1 MVQWLR
7 LGAPNAGGPGSV
19 LGQGTRSHMLQLS
32 SHAMTKDPTCH
43 NEDPVQ
49 SHRYIFCCCL
59 KKCVI
64 IIGCTSQ
71 WHRWYMETRG
81 SMRPFRDMFW
91 DYVALS
97 VPKELSSQAL
107 QTCACLNCLDV
118 QPCDMGFLGTP
129 REECMTQWVTKQCFV
144 VTTASCQVSCRLP
157 WPNRSGS
164 PMLRT
169 RRKFAGTPRS
179 PSNLLQKND
188 FRWQCKDSGQIQN
201 ALESIQKLN

>member
-1 MVQWLR
+1 MLAGSGERGQKRGCLHRPRAKRPRFFNLKASWGTSPAVQWLR

-32 SHAMTKDPTCH
+32 SHATTKDPTCH

-71 WHRWYMETRG
+71 WHWWYMETGG

-91 DYVALS
+91 DHVALS

-107 QTCACLNCLDV
+107 C
-118 QPCDMGFLGTP
+118 
-129 REECMTQWVTKQCFV
+129 
-144 VTTASCQVSCRLP
+144 
-157 WPNRSGS
+157 
-164 PMLRT
+164 
-169 RRKFAGTPRS
+169 
-179 PSNLLQKND
+179 SNL
-188 FRWQCKDSGQIQN
+188 CMS
-201 ALESIQKLN
+201 KLPGCATM